1 MSPLWVGGPSAARE
15 LELDRAALAAAPEA
29 HRVTDVGE
37 LAEGRAGT
45 ALRLAGL
52 AELVG
57 ASATAR
63 FVHVESEDGSFTANV
78 PIEEALRRG
87 LVLYAHEGGE
97 LPHASG
103 GPFRLLFAD
112 EEGDEDCSVSVKF
125 LGRIAFVKEEGS
137 HTARCAD

>member
-1 MSPLWVGGPSAARE
+1 MSTLWVGGPSAARE
-15 LELDRAALAAAPEA
+15 LELDHEALAAAPEA
-29 HRVTDVGE
+29 HRVPDVSA

-52 AELVG
+52 AEMVG
-57 ASATAR
+57 ADASAR

-78 PIEEALRRG
+78 PIEQALESG

-97 LPHASG
+97 LPREYG
-103 GPFRLLFAD
+103 GPFRLLFPD
-112 EEGDEDCSVSVKF
+112 DEDCSVSVKF
-125 LGRIAFVKEEGS
+125 LARVEFVEREGS